1 MHVLVTGGAGFIGSH
16 VVEQLLTRGD
26 TVWCVDN
33 FNPYYHPSR
42 KRANI
47 ASFLSNSRFELHEE
61 DIRNAEAMETILAGA
76 QIDATVHLAA
86 MAGVRHSLTNPAL
99 YEEVNIRGTLNL
111 LEKSA
116 RFKVPHFVLAST
128 SSVYGKTDRIPFT
141 ETDPTDRPL
150 APYPA
155 TKKATELLAYSYHNL
170 YGMTVNVL
178 RFFNVYGPR
187 GRPDMT
193 PYFFTEHILEG
204 NPITLYDGGRPR
216 RDWTYISDVV
226 SGVVAALDRPSGY
239 EIFNLGN
246 SHPVAMRDFV
256 SLIEQLTDHVAT
268 IVDQPLPES
277 DPPVTYAN
285 VEKARKMLD
294 YNPRTSV
301 EEGMRLFVA
310 WYRAEVLNRAP

>member
-1 MHVLVTGGAGFIGSH
+1 
-16 VVEQLLTRGD
+16 
-26 TVWCVDN
+26 
-33 FNPYYHPSR
+33 
-42 KRANI
+42 
-47 ASFLSNSRFELHEE
+47 
-61 DIRNAEAMETILAGA
+61 METILAGA

-86 MAGVRHSLTNPAL
+86 LAGVRHSLTNPAL

-116 RFKVPHFVLAST
+116 QFKVPHFVLAST
-128 SSVYGKTDRIPFT
+128 SSVYGRTAKVPFE

-204 NPITLYDGGRPR
+204 KPIILYDAGRPR
-216 RDWTYISDVV
+216 RDWTFVSDVV
-226 SGVVAALDRPSGY
+226 AGVVAALDRPLGY
-239 EIFNLGN
+239 EVFNLGN
-246 SHPVAMRDFV
+246 SHPIAMRDFV
-256 SLIEQLTDHVAT
+256 TVIEGLVGLKAT
-268 IVDQPLPES
+268 ILDKPLPES

-285 VEKARKMLD
+285 VAKAGRMLD
-294 YNPRTSV
+294 YHPKVSV
-301 EEGMRLFVA
+301 EEGMRQFVE
-310 WYRAEVLNRAP
+310 WYRAEVMDAAH